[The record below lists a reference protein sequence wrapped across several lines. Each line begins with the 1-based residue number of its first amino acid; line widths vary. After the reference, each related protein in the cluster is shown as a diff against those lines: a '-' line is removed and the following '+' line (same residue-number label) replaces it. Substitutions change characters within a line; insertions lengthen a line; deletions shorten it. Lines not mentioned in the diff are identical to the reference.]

1 MGVIKQLY
9 FLILIGAFTSLNACK
24 SSKKAAEQ
32 TMYFSNEIADMKDLY
47 STITVNYKLDK
58 QGINDTFNT
67 IIDEY
72 LSMDLD
78 FIDYD
83 FEIKVEKS
91 EEATLE
97 FEGKKVLVHLPL
109 DITVVKETFLTN
121 FSANGSLVMSFVSDM
136 EIDSLWKLTTH
147 SELTDYHW
155 VKEPVL
161 NFGLISLPIE
171 KVANNIIEKSK
182 EEIAKDIDL
191 SIQDQFNLRNRMLD
205 MMQIIEEPFEVDTIF
220 NMFLHFVPLD
230 VNMSRAWNSL
240 HYTEGQLLFRLNTLI
255 TAEEPEVIPGIQLP
269 GFNWED
275 DIDSVSTVRLQVQMD
290 HDEVQHILEHNL
302 VDQTFEA
309 DDKQIV
315 INSIHLGGHKDK
327 MQIIAN
333 VSGSFNGDLVFRAKP
348 YFNNETQE
356 IEVKDLDIK
365 VKTKNV
371 LHKAASWLFKSKI
384 KKTIEREMRF
394 SVKDNIQLAQENIDS
409 YLQEINSDGKVN
421 LDIKLGETKINE
433 LLLTDSQIFLGL
445 EMDLVIDALII
456 DFFELQTIGDDFPNL
471 NKD

>member
-1 MGVIKQLY
+1 MI
-9 FLILIGAFTSLNACK
+9 ACK
-24 SSKKAAEQ
+24 SSKSAADQ
-32 TMYFSNEIADMKDLY
+32 AVYFSNEIADMKELY
-47 STITVNYKLDK
+47 STITINYKLDK

-78 FIDYD
+78 FVDYD
-83 FEIKVEKS
+83 FEIAVKKS
-91 EEATLE
+91 EDATLE
-97 FEGKKVLVHLPL
+97 FEGKKVLVQLPL

-121 FSANGSLVMSFVSDM
+121 FSANGSLVMNFVSDM

-147 SELTDYHW
+147 SELTEYHW

-171 KVANNIIEKSK
+171 RVANNIIEKSK
-182 EEIAKDIDL
+182 EEVARDIDL

-205 MMQIIEEPFEVDTIF
+205 MMEIIEEPIEVDTIF
-220 NMFLHFVPLD
+220 NMFLHFLPLD
-230 VNMSRAWNSL
+230 VNMSRAWNSEQ
-240 HYTEGQLLFRLNTLI
+240 YTEGQLLFRLNTQI
-255 TAEEPEVIPGIQLP
+255 SQEKPEVIPGIKLP
-269 GFNWED
+269 AFNWQD

-290 HDEVQHILEHNL
+290 HDEVQYLLEHNL
-302 VDQTFEA
+302 LDQTFEA

-315 INSIHLGGHKDK
+315 INTIQLGGHKDK

-348 YFNNETQE
+348 HFNNETQE

-384 KKTIEREMRF
+384 KKTIEEEMRF
-394 SVKDNIQLAQENIDS
+394 SVKDNIVLAQENIDT
-409 YLQEINSDGKVN
+409 YLQEINKEGKVN
-421 LDIKLGETKINE
+421 LDIKLGETNIDE
-433 LLLTDSQIFLGL
+433 LLLTDTQIFLGL
-445 EMDLVIDALII
+445 EMNLVIDALII
-456 DFFELQTIGDDFPNL
+456 DFFELQAIGDDFPNFS
-471 NKD
+471 KD